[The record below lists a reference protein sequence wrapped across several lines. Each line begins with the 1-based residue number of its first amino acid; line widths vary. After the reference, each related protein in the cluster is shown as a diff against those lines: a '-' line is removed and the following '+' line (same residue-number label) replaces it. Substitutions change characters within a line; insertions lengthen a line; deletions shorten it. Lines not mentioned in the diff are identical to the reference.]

1 MPQSPDIGQNSDGVI
16 SDFQVSGESLIK
28 QNFDKSRTSDDIDM
42 KLGLV
47 TKFDKRNK
55 KPSKKIENNAMPQIL
70 TSWSFIQFMDNL
82 EESGDRISD
91 PHIVC
96 ET

>member
-55 KPSKKIENNAMPQIL
+55 KPSKKIENNVMPQIL
-70 TSWSFIQFMDNL
+70 KSWSFIQFMDNL

>member
-55 KPSKKIENNAMPQIL
+55 KPSKKIENNVMPQIL